1 MRGRCLG
8 LDVGDKRIGVAVS
21 DELGISANAVEV
33 VQRQEGAGAIAR
45 LLAIIKEYEVSQVVV
60 GLPRM
65 MDGSVGIQ
73 ANKVMEFTDHL
84 KESLSVPVEYWDER
98 LSTLAAEQV
107 LIEANVRR
115 EKRKKVIDK
124 LAAVVILQSYLDSQ
138 I

>member
-33 VQRQEGAGAIAR
+33 IQRQEGAGAIAR
-45 LLAIIKEYEVSQVVV
+45 LLAIVKEYEVSQVVV